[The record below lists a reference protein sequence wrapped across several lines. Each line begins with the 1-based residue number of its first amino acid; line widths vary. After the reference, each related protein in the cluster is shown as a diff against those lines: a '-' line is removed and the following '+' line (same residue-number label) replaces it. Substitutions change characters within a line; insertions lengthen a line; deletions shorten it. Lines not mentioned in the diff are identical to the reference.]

1 MARPGMSKA
10 KSRGPGGVG
19 TGACEIGLIALAT
32 DHAVEAELRR
42 FLSHPAAHVYTT
54 RVPSPDR
61 YGVASLRD
69 TEAELERA
77 SALLVPGSPLDV
89 VAYGCTSATI
99 LIGEDRVFARIRRAR
114 PAIACTTPITA
125 AEAALKALGARR
137 VALLTPYPAPVHEA
151 VARDLVRRGFG
162 LVDQAWLGVE
172 TDSAITQVSAARLRT
187 AVLALERRGAD
198 ALFISCTS
206 LLTADHVAKLEAAL
220 RRPVVT
226 SNQALGWHCQK
237 LAGLAPVGKG
247 LGRLFRL

>member
-114 PAIACTTPITA
+114 PAIA
-125 AEAALKALGARR
+125 
-137 VALLTPYPAPVHEA
+137 YPAPVHEA